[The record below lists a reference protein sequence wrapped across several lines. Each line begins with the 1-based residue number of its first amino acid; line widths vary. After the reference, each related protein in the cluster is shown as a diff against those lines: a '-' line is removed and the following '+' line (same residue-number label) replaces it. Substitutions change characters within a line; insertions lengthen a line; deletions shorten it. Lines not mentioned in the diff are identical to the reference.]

1 MTDDRDPGR
10 GLGATSAAESIDTS
24 AAGSPD
30 GPARGSGAS
39 IRAVTDAITDPEQRV
54 LARIAEIRKRRPSL
68 RETAIT
74 MSHGAGGKASHTLTA
89 ALFAPAFSNAYLDVL
104 GDQAQVPVEGL
115 GGAIAVSTDGF
126 VVSPL
131 RFPGG
136 DIGELAVN
144 GTINDL
150 AVGGATPL
158 YLTAAF
164 IIEEGLPVET
174 LRAVVDSMRRAAD
187 RAGVS
192 IVSGDTKVVPRGKAD
207 QLFIT
212 TTGVGLVREPGRLG
226 LHRIRAGDRVL
237 LSGAIGDHGCTVM
250 LARGD
255 VDLEA
260 PALRSDTAP
269 LHGLVA
275 ALLEAGVDLHF
286 LRDATRGGVA
296 TVLNEIAQQAGVGVA
311 IDEDS
316 LPVHDEV
323 RGVAEILGI
332 DALYI
337 ANEGKLV
344 AICAAEDVE
353 RALAVM
359 RARDDGAE
367 AALIGEV
374 LAEPDG
380 MVFIRT
386 GFGGTR
392 VVDMLPGDPLPRIC

>member
-1 MTDDRDPGR
+1 MSDKAVP
-10 GLGATSAAESIDTS
+10 S
-24 AAGSPD
+24 
-30 GPARGSGAS
+30 GSGAA
-39 IRAVTDAITDPEQRV
+39 IRALSTRIADPEARV
-54 LARIAEIRKRRPSL
+54 LERIAEIRKRPAAL
-68 RETAIT
+68 RESSIT
-74 MSHGAGGKASHTLTA
+74 MSHGAGGKSTHTLVQ
-89 ALFAPAFSNAYLDVL
+89 ALFVDILSNAHLDQMDDHAVL
-104 GDQAQVPVEGL
+104 AVPGL
-115 GGAIAVSTDGF
+115 EGAIAMTTDSF

-131 RFPGG
+131 FFPGG

-150 AVGGATPL
+150 AVGGAEPIAL
-158 YLTAAF
+158 SAAF
-164 IIEEGLPVET
+164 ILEEGLDVGVLRRVVE
-174 LRAVVDSMRRAAD
+174 SMRAAAD

-192 IVSGDTKVVPRGKAD
+192 IVTGDTKVVPRGKAD

-212 TTGVGLVREPGRLG
+212 TTGIGLVRVPGRLG
-226 LHRIRAGDRVL
+226 LARVGAGDAVL
-237 LSGAIGDHGCTVM
+237 LSGAMGDHGATVM

-260 PALRSDTAP
+260 DALRSDTMA

-275 ALLEAGVDLHF
+275 AVLDAGVDVHF
-286 LRDATRGGVA
+286 MRDATRGGVA
-296 TVLNEIAQQAGVGVA
+296 TVLNEIAQQCGAAVA

-316 LPVHDEV
+316 LPVHDAV

-332 DALYI
+332 DPLYI

-344 AICAAEDVE
+344 AVVADGDAA
-353 RALAVM
+353 RALEIMRGRPEGEEAV
-359 RARDDGAE
+359 R
-367 AALIGEV
+367 IGQV
-374 LAEPDG
+374 MADPAG